1 MDIEAL
7 VKVILSDE
15 EMWQKI
21 VELRQSLVVYV
32 AETGDDYH
40 KSKTCHFFRAG
51 RGPRREPMEVS
62 LKSVKELEYKPC
74 PRCYPDEG

>member
-21 VELRQSLVVYV
+21 VELRQSLVVYI
-32 AETGDDYH
+32 AETGNDYH
-40 KSKTCHFFRAG
+40 KSKTCHFF
-51 RGPRREPMEVS
+51 
-62 LKSVKELEYKPC
+62 
-74 PRCYPDEG
+74 